1 MENDKDKLSR
11 LEMMANDKYG
21 KWDLSDNDIEAIKYA
36 IEKIKSADRVSGQ
49 AETQVSQTSE
59 LTCEQK
65 LNDLANEF
73 SKEVIDKYKFIAE
86 NKEPLIEGVLDEA
99 EIEWFLYFKEK
110 IKSFCE
116 QP

>member
-1 MENDKDKLSR
+1 MR
-11 LEMMANDKYG
+11 LEELKKDFTDTFIHCDICKGEIDLTDHVIPEFTNANDVWQWIASRFG
-21 KWDLSDNDIEAIKYA
+21 A
-36 IEKIKSADRVSGQ
+36 
-49 AETQVSQTSE
+49 QVSQTSE

-65 LNDLANEF
+65 LNDLADEL
-73 SKEVIDKYKFIAE
+73 SKEVIDKYKFINE
-86 NKEPLIEGVLDEA
+86 NKEPLIEGVLDGA